1 MNINPDDWT
10 PVVFPDEIELHDF
23 FDKWN
28 GIAIFSHTTIQKVE
42 EHHSFMRCKRYA
54 AISVSEY
61 ERYKIF
67 CQEVRFFRTLAEY
80 FAVKSTGGRIYL
92 VSDRRYRK
100 IKRIKENNYGKIHRN

>member
-1 MNINPDDWT
+1 MNINHDDWT

-28 GIAIFSHTTIQKVE
+28 GVAIFSNTTIQKVDE
-42 EHHSFMRCKRYA
+42 NHSFMRCKRYT

-67 CQEVRFFRTLAEY
+67 CQEVRFFKTLAEY
-80 FAVKSTGGRIYL
+80 FAAKSTWGRIYL
-92 VSDRRYRK
+92 VSWRRYRK
-100 IKRIKENNYGKIHRN
+100 LNAKKR

>member
-1 MNINPDDWT
+1 MNINPEDWT

-28 GIAIFSHTTIQKVE
+28 GRAIFSHTTIQKVDE
-42 EHHSFMRCKRYA
+42 NYSFMRCKRYT

-67 CQEVRFFRTLAEY
+67 CQEVRFLKTLAEY

-92 VSDRRYRK
+92 VSWRRYCK
-100 IKRIKENNYGKIHRN
+100 IKRIKENNYGEIHRH